1 MTTPPT
7 RLQQL
12 KGAMDTLLVVDVFV
26 VIAGAL
32 WFAAAVA
39 LHSQHVE
46 GPLTL
51 FQKLWEPL
59 FTPAIGLL
67 MGAALLVI
75 GLAIL
80 TGFDKTLETA
90 LTQAA
95 PSWLVDI
102 TTRF

>member
-1 MTTPPT
+1 M
-7 RLQQL
+7 LAFGI
-12 KGAMDTLLVVDVFV
+12 GAALPLLLLGFASRET
-26 VIAGAL
+26 IQRWRGKMLTGGKAG
-32 WFAAAVA
+32 
-39 LHSQHVE
+39 
-46 GPLTL
+46 
-51 FQKLWEPL
+51 KM
-59 FTPAIGLL
+59 L